1 MAYDIIGYRPLNTIM
16 HRRDPRVKILW
27 FLALSLPAVA
37 WNDPLWL
44 LGVLIV
50 TLIFNGVAKMPY
62 RGALKI
68 FILLTPAMLVI
79 LLFNI
84 FFFEQTVTASLP
96 PWQLYYIGYLIPKIG
111 DFGPYGYISLE
122 ALVFASG
129 AMMRLFIITLAG
141 RVLLSTTSP
150 SEIPATLTKLKA
162 PIEMAVAVSV
172 AFGMV
177 PAMIQQV
184 TSIFEAQK
192 SRGWSVSTRNPVKAI
207 KSFIPT
213 VLPIITRAISRSEFI
228 AAAMASRGYG
238 YNPSKRTSLKE
249 IKLNRTDWI
258 FIVILATFLIL
269 NQLSAFVFKMG
280 DYRMTAAILRTALGI
295 PT

>member
-44 LGVLIV
+44 LGVLAV
-50 TLIFNGVAKMPY
+50 VLVFNGVARMPF

-68 FILLTPAMLVI
+68 LMLLTPAMLVI
-79 LLFNI
+79 LVFNI
-84 FFFEQTVTASLP
+84 FFFEQTVTASRP
-96 PWQLYYIGYLIPKIG
+96 PWPLFYLGYVIPKMG
-111 DFGPYGYISLE
+111 NFGPYGYVSLE
-122 ALVFASG
+122 SLIFASG
-129 AMMRLFIITLAG
+129 AMMRFFIITLAG

-150 SEIPATLTKLKA
+150 SEIPATLTKLRA
-162 PIEMAVAVSV
+162 PVEMAVAVSV

-184 TSIFEAQK
+184 TSIFEAQR
-192 SRGWSVSTRNPVKAI
+192 SRGWSVSSRNPLTALRRFV
-207 KSFIPT
+207 PT
-213 VLPIITRAISRSEFI
+213 VLPIITRSISRSEFI

-238 YNPSKRTSLKE
+238 YNPSKRTSLRE
-249 IKLNRTDWI
+249 LRLTRVDWI
-258 FIVILATFLIL
+258 FIAVLITFLVL

-280 DYRMTAAILRTALGI
+280 DYRATVAMIRIALGI

>member
-1 MAYDIIGYRPLNTIM
+1 YRPLNTIM

-44 LGVLIV
+44 LGVLAV
-50 TLIFNGVAKMPY
+50 VLVFNGVARMPF

-68 FILLTPAMLVI
+68 LMLLTPAMLVI
-79 LLFNI
+79 LVFNI
-84 FFFEQTVTASLP
+84 FFFEQTVTASRP
-96 PWQLYYIGYLIPKIG
+96 PWPLFYLGYVIPKMG
-111 DFGPYGYISLE
+111 NFGPYGYVSLE
-122 ALVFASG
+122 SLIFASG
-129 AMMRLFIITLAG
+129 AMMRFFIITLAG

-150 SEIPATLTKLKA
+150 SEIPATLTKLRA
-162 PIEMAVAVSV
+162 PVEMAVAVSV

-184 TSIFEAQK
+184 TSIFEAQR
-192 SRGWSVSTRNPVKAI
+192 SRGWSVSSRNPLTALRRFV
-207 KSFIPT
+207 PT
-213 VLPIITRAISRSEFI
+213 VLPIITRSISRSEFI

-238 YNPSKRTSLKE
+238 YNPSKRTSLRE
-249 IKLNRTDWI
+249 LRLTRVDWI
-258 FIVILATFLIL
+258 FIAVLITFLVL

-280 DYRMTAAILRTALGI
+280 DYRATVAMIRIALGI

>member
-68 FILLTPAMLVI
+68 LILLTPAMLVI
-79 LLFNI
+79 LLFNV

-96 PWQLYYIGYLIPKIG
+96 PWPLYYIGYLIPKIG

-122 ALVFASG
+122 AMLFASG
-129 AMMRLFIITLAG
+129 AMMRFFIITLAG

-207 KSFIPT
+207 K
-213 VLPIITRAISRSEFI
+213 
-228 AAAMASRGYG
+228 
-238 YNPSKRTSLKE
+238 
-249 IKLNRTDWI
+249 
-258 FIVILATFLIL
+258 
-269 NQLSAFVFKMG
+269 
-280 DYRMTAAILRTALGI
+280 
-295 PT
+295 